1 MTVLGSLAQALWRL
15 DSRRTRVAGD
25 QIVSALP
32 TADSIVLAD
41 GRYQRLISYSQAV
54 TESPIVYAVWSRL
67 VQTLAT
73 TDIVIERRQADGRWE
88 PEADT
93 SLEMLLRRPA
103 EGFGLVDCLQWF
115 FNPYFVE
122 GNALV
127 AKYRERA
134 GAAPSGLLPLDW
146 RCVSAWSAGGPS
158 VELWSTTQM
167 AGRDVAI
174 SPGEVVHLSWDA
186 PTAGPIGASPL
197 GALTTAVRVAD
208 AANRALEAQYRHGL
222 RLSGFL
228 VYPTDTRPEDLPDDA
243 GMEAMKTAFMNAY
256 GGVDNQFKVAVLKG
270 GMDFKTFSMSVAD
283 SQVLDARSMVADDV
297 YRAFGVRRSDFEDAG
312 QGVQVE
318 ERNRSLHRSLIPHAR
333 LLEQTLQ
340 RQLID
345 PEPEWRDLRV
355 RFDASDLLRGTYRE
369 ELEAAVHGYTN
380 GLLSVTEARAQLGL
394 ATPDDVPDADALH
407 VPHAQ
412 LAPASDNRAAA
423 PSDRSAPERGA
434 LPVPDTP
441 SS

>member
-1 MTVLGSLAQALWRL
+1 MTVLGSLAQALLRF
-15 DSRRTRVAGD
+15 DSRRTGQIAGN

-32 TADSIVLAD
+32 AADSIVLAD
-41 GRYQRLISYSQAV
+41 GRYQRLVSYSQVAA
-54 TESPIVYAVWSRL
+54 ESPIVYAVWARL

-73 TDIVIERRQADGRWE
+73 TDIVVERRQDDGSWA
-88 PEADT
+88 PERDS
-93 SLEMLLRRPA
+93 SLERLLRAPA

-127 AKYRERA
+127 AKYRESA
-134 GAAPSGLLPLDW
+134 SAAPSALLPLDW
-146 RCVSAWSAGGPS
+146 RYVSAWAGETGP
-158 VELWSTTQM
+158 VELWSTTQ
-167 AGRDVAI
+167 AGPEVGL
-174 SPGEVVHLSWDA
+174 SPSEVVHLAWDA

-228 VYPTDTRPEDLPDDA
+228 VYPADTRPEDLPDDA
-243 GMEAMKTAFMNAY
+243 GMLAMKDAFMTSY

-318 ERNRSLHRSLIPHAR
+318 ERNRSLHRSLIPHTR

-345 PEPEWRDLRV
+345 PEPAWQGLRV
-355 RFDASDLLRGTYRE
+355 RFDSSDLLRGTYRE

-434 LPVPDTP
+434 LPVPDT
-441 SS
+441 SSS